1 MDLLLTVI
9 QFAYYTLNSR
19 CSVAEGE
26 PKKIKIT
33 IKPAAEKTTASLDE
47 FRSIQ
52 LTLPTPPVWVS
63 IIDKSSA
70 VEFCGITCVHYK
82 YPFQTLKHSLFQTKK
97 KWQTHILTTYIT
109 ILLVFKSQYFES
121 LFSNFVH
128 VSLFL
133 RILL

>member
-97 KWQTHILTTYIT
+97 KVADTYFNYIYYHSPSVQVS
-109 ILLVFKSQYFES
+109 VF
-121 LFSNFVH
+121 
-128 VSLFL
+128 
-133 RILL
+133 